1 MQSLGGDTEHLAK
14 CSLFVGNKWD
24 LIKESDRDKVKK
36 YVAKALSECWQDTSH
51 QIVFISAQQSIQLQQ
66 YGGVTSEFQELL
78 QNIKQ
83 MVLRAIDVRLHN
95 HWQ

>member
-1 MQSLGGDTEHLAK
+1 MQSLGGVNEHLAK

-24 LIKESDRDKVKK
+24 LIKESDREKVKK
-36 YVAKALSECWQDTSH
+36 YVAKGLSECWQGEGH
-51 QIVFISAQQSIQLQQ
+51 QIVYISAQQSIELQQ

-83 MVLRAIDVRLHN
+83 MVLTAIDVRLYN
-95 HWQ
+95 HWL